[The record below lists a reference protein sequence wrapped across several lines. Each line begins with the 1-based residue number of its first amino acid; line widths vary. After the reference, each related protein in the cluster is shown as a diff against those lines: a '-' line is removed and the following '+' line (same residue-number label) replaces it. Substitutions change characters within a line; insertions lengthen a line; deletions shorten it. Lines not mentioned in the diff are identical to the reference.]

1 MPRSRFASG
10 SFVLRRAKF
19 GRAAVV
25 RMTIVMACVA
35 FTSSAAAAQSCGSLS
50 GRYVV
55 RVQPGLLAF
64 PSPTPD
70 DFAAGWIEH
79 GPVTLNIRPR
89 GNRNRPWVVC
99 MRADSPE
106 MGGGKPVSD
115 LEYRRSDQATWT
127 AMSTGDQTLAQG
139 DRGERVSLE
148 FRIRLD
154 SSTDP
159 AGSYRADYTVTASRP

>member
-1 MPRSRFASG
+1 MPGSGWSRANLVAS
-10 SFVLRRAKF
+10 A
-19 GRAAVV
+19 
-25 RMTIVMACVA
+25 TIFPALLGL
-35 FTSSAAAAQSCGSLS
+35 TPSAGAAQSCGSLS
-50 GRYVV
+50 GRFVV

-79 GPVTLNIRPR
+79 GPVQLNVRPR

-115 LEYRRSDQATWT
+115 LEYRRSDQASWT
-127 AMSTGDQTLAQG
+127 AMTMGDQRLAQG
-139 DRGERVSLE
+139 DRGENISLQ

-154 SSTDP
+154 AATDP
-159 AGSYRADYTVTASRP
+159 AGSYRADYTVTASRQ